1 MKGVDRAALYLI
13 AATTGYRRKELR
25 SLTLHNFD
33 LDAETPTISV
43 SARATKAGHSDC
55 QPIPKVVAEYLK
67 DWIGSKT
74 QNGPLFSKMPVNTAR
89 TLRWDLKAAEIPYCD
104 DSGRVFDFHALR
116 GAYISRIE
124 RSGATPK
131 TLLTLARHSDPRLTM
146 KRYARIR
153 LNDQV
158 AAVEQLSTLV
168 PNQTSCRAPLEATGT
183 CDHSAQ
189 QYTQQRGR
197 ETVQN
202 SATRCDD
209 SGHRPSPGQTP
220 KRLVLSVKS
229 DEMRRGATRN
239 EKRPRRD
246 LNPCFQDENLM
257 SQVINSKSK
266 ESYDSGKLDDSSRHS
281 SRNQKITEITPQLG
295 IIHQALAMLPGVE
308 RDAVAQH
315 INALATM
322 SKKQRHAILTLTE
335 EET

>member
-1 MKGVDRAALYLI
+1 MAIITPLPARYLNWLALNYKMQIRQQNRARDYSLEPLRSFNADEDPRHVRRDLSDDELLKLICTTERRDLERGMKGVDRAALYLI

-25 SLTLHNFD
+25 SLTLQNFD

-43 SARATKAGHSDC
+43 SARATKAGRSDC

-89 TLRWDLKAAEIPYCD
+89 TLRWDLKAAGIPYCD

-124 RSGATPK
+124 RTGATPK
-131 TLLTLARHSDPRLTM
+131 TLQTLARHSDPRLTM

-168 PNQTSCRAPLEATGT
+168 PNQTPCRVPLEATGT

-189 QYTQQRGR
+189 QYRQQRGR
-197 ETVQN
+197 KTVQN
-202 SATRCDD
+202 SAIRCDD
-209 SGHRPSPGQTP
+209 RGPGPLPDQPP
-220 KRLVLSVKS
+220 KRLVLSGKS

-257 SQVINSKSK
+257 S
-266 ESYDSGKLDDSSRHS
+266 
-281 SRNQKITEITPQLG
+281 
-295 IIHQALAMLPGVE
+295 
-308 RDAVAQH
+308 
-315 INALATM
+315 
-322 SKKQRHAILTLTE
+322 
-335 EET
+335 